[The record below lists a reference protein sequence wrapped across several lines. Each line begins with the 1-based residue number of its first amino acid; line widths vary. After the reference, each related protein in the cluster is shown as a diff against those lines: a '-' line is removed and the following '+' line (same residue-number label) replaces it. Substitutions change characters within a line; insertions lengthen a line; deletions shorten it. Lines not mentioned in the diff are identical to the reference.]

1 MTTIIILSIIFFL
14 IDLISKIIIK
24 ESLFLGQSIK
34 VINNFFNITYVRNTG
49 AAFSILS
56 KHTYLLVFVSIFI
69 ITLVLYYINKNKPKT
84 KIEYIS
90 YSMILGGAVGNLYDR
105 IVYGY
110 VIDFLDFLIF
120 GYEYPIF
127 NLSDSF
133 IFIGVLILIV
143 YMWRCKDGNKSS
155 WKWRF
160 EIR

>member
-155 WKWRF
+155 
-160 EIR
+160 

>member
-1 MTTIIILSIIFFL
+1 MKILIFLSIFFFL
-14 IDLISKIIIK
+14 IDLISKIVVDNL
-24 ESLFLGQSIK
+24 LFLGESIK
-34 VINNFFNITYVRNTG
+34 IINNFFNITYVRNTG

-69 ITLVLYYINKNKPKT
+69 ITLILYYINKNKPKT

-110 VIDFLDFLIF
+110 VIDFLDFNIF

-133 IFIGVLILIV
+133 IFIGVLILII
-143 YMWRCKDGNKSS
+143 YMWRCKDGN
-155 WKWRF
+155 
-160 EIR
+160 